1 MNRDSGAPVH
11 DFVIVNARI
20 CDGLGS
26 ALKPGS
32 LAVKD
37 GRISAIGDEVGDEV
51 GRGREQIDAGGLVLA
66 PGIIDTHTHYDAQ
79 VTWDPTLRPSPALG
93 VTTVVMGNC
102 GFTIAPCRAAD
113 RELTMRNLVRVE
125 GMSLDAMQ
133 EGIQWRFESF
143 PEYMDMIAEA
153 GVVPNLAAF
162 VGHSS
167 VRTYVLGEDAPRR
180 AATAAEI
187 DRMCAIVRGAMQA
200 GAIGFATSTSPSH
213 NGASG
218 DPMPSRLADDDELR
232 ALVGVLGEV
241 GRGIFMLTKGG
252 GTSIAFLESLA
263 AETARPVMV
272 AALLHN
278 STNPD
283 GVFAELDQISA
294 GRERGHKLYGQVSC
308 CPLTMEFTLRAPYP
322 LEGIGAWAPALTAAP
337 DEVAGILADTGFR
350 DAVERDLSEPASV
363 RLFNGEWHK
372 LRVLEVA
379 NAQNRR
385 FEGRSVA
392 EIAAEEGK
400 RPLDWMLDLALAED
414 LRTTFIAVLL
424 NSDESAVARLINHP
438 ASAVALSDAGA
449 HLSFFCDA
457 GFGLHLLGYWVRER
471 QAMSLGEGVRRLTSE
486 PADIYGIRDR
496 GRLSVGAHADLLLFD
511 PECVGRG
518 PSRREFD
525 LPAGAAR
532 LTTDAI
538 GVHGVWVNG
547 TRVVDENGQQ
557 GDGRGSGQ
565 KPGQLLREFTS

>member
-1 MNRDSGAPVH
+1 MH
-11 DFVIVNARI
+11 ELVIRNARI

-26 ALKPGS
+26 AIVPGA
-32 LAVKD
+32 LAVSD
-37 GRISAIGDEVGDEV
+37 GIIAAIGEEVGDGHEV
-51 GRGREQIDAGGLVLA
+51 VDAGGRVLA
-66 PGIIDTHTHYDAQ
+66 PGIVDTHTHYDAQ
-79 VTWDPTLRPSPALG
+79 ITWDPLLKPSPALG

-102 GFTIAPCRAAD
+102 GFTIAPCRPAD

-125 GMSLDAMQ
+125 GMSLEAMH
-133 EGIQWRFESF
+133 EGIDWRFETF
-143 PEYMDMIAEA
+143 PEYLETIAGNGMA
-153 GVVPNLAAF
+153 ANVAAF

-167 VRTYVLGEDAPRR
+167 VRTYVLGEAAPRR
-180 AATAAEI
+180 AATAGEI
-187 DRMCAIVRGAMQA
+187 EQMCTIVREAMDA

-218 DPMPSRLADDDELR
+218 DPMPSRLASDDELQ

-263 AETARPVMV
+263 ARTSRPVMI

-278 STNPD
+278 STNPE
-283 GVFAELDQISA
+283 GVFDELDRIHA
-294 GRERGHKLYGQVSC
+294 GRERGHRLFGQVSC

-322 LEGIGAWAPALTAAP
+322 LEGIAAWSPALTAAP
-337 DEVAGILADTGFR
+337 EAVAGILADPEFR
-350 DAVERDLSEPASV
+350 AAVERDLTEPATV

-379 NAQNRR
+379 QPEHRR

-392 EIAAEEGK
+392 ELADEAGR

-424 NSDESAVARLINHP
+424 NSDDAAVARVLSHP
-438 ASAVALSDAGA
+438 ASAIALSDAGA

-471 QAMSLGEGVRRLTSE
+471 DVMTLEEGVRRLTSE
-486 PADIYGIRDR
+486 PADIYGIWNR
-496 GRLSVGAHADLLLFD
+496 GRLAVGAHADLLLFD
-511 PECVGRG
+511 PARVGRG
-518 PSRREFD
+518 PSRRVFD
-525 LPAGAAR
+525 LPAGAPR
-532 LTTDAI
+532 LTTEAV

-547 TRVVDENGQQ
+547 VRIVDENGAAR
-557 GDGRGSGQ
+557 DDAR
-565 KPGQLLREFTS
+565 PGQLLREFAC

>member
-1 MNRDSGAPVH
+1 MH
-11 DFVIVNARI
+11 DLVISNARI

-26 ALKPGS
+26 AIVPGR

-37 GRISAIGDEVGDEV
+37 GRISALGDDVGE
-51 GRGREQIDAGGLVLA
+51 GREMLDAGDLVLA
-66 PGIIDTHTHYDAQ
+66 PGIVDTHTHYDAQ
-79 VTWDPTLRPSPALG
+79 ITWDPILEPSPALG

-102 GFTIAPCRAAD
+102 GFTIAPCRPAD

-133 EGIQWRFESF
+133 AGIRWRFESF
-143 PEYMDMIAEA
+143 PQYLDMIAER
-153 GVVPNLAAF
+153 GMTPNVAAF

-167 VRTYVLGEDAPRR
+167 VRTYVLGDAAPRR
-180 AATAAEI
+180 AATGEEI
-187 DRMCAIVRGAMQA
+187 AQMCAIVREAMDA

-218 DPMPSRLADDDELR
+218 DPMPSRLAEDDELQ

-263 AETARPVMV
+263 ARTSRPVMI

-283 GVFAELDQISA
+283 GVMSELEQIRE
-294 GRERGHKLYGQVSC
+294 GRERGRKLYGQVSC
-308 CPLTMEFTLRAPYP
+308 CPLSMEFTLRAAYP
-322 LEGIGAWAPALTAAP
+322 LEGIAAWSPALTAAP
-337 DEVAGILADTGFR
+337 DALAGILADADFR
-350 DAVERDLSEPASV
+350 DAVERDLAEPAPV

-372 LRVLEVA
+372 LRVLEVV
-379 NAQNRR
+379 NADNRR

-392 EIAAEEGK
+392 ELAAEEAK

-414 LRTTFIAVLL
+414 LRTTFTAVLL
-424 NSDESAVARLINHP
+424 NSDDAAVAEVLSHP
-438 ASAVALSDAGA
+438 ASAIALSDAGA

-457 GFGLHLLGYWVRER
+457 GFGLRLLGYWVRER
-471 QAMSLGEGVRRLTSE
+471 GIMSLEEGVRRLTSE
-486 PADIYGIRDR
+486 PAHIYGIRDR
-496 GRLSVGAHADLLLFD
+496 GRLDVGAHADLLLFD
-511 PECVGRG
+511 PMRIDRG
-518 PSRREFD
+518 PSRRVFD

-547 TRVVDENGQQ
+547 TRVVDENGRAC
-557 GDGRGSGQ
+557 DDTR
-565 KPGQLLREFTS
+565 PGQLLRDFAC

>member
-1 MNRDSGAPVH
+1 MH
-11 DFVIVNARI
+11 DLVIVNARI

-26 ALKPGS
+26 AIVPGS

-37 GRISAIGDEVGDEV
+37 GRISALGDGVGS
-51 GRGREQIDAGGLVLA
+51 GREVIDAGALVLA

-79 VTWDPTLRPSPALG
+79 ITWDPSLKPSPALG

-102 GFTIAPCRAAD
+102 GFTIAPCRGAD

-153 GVVPNLAAF
+153 GMVPNVAAF

-167 VRTYVLGEDAPRR
+167 VRTYVLGDDAPRR
-180 AATAAEI
+180 AATAQEI
-187 DRMCAIVRGAMQA
+187 QRMRAIVREAMDA
-200 GAIGFATSTSPSH
+200 GAVGFATSTSPSH

-232 ALVGVLGEV
+232 ALVGVLGEAK
-241 GRGIFMLTKGG
+241 RGIFMLTKGAD
-252 GTSIAFLESLA
+252 TSIPFLESLA
-263 AETARPVMV
+263 AENSRPVMV

-283 GVFAELDQISA
+283 GVFNELDLIRD
-294 GRERGHKLYGQVSC
+294 GRERGRKLYGQVSC

-322 LEGIGAWAPALTAAP
+322 LEGIAAWLPALTAAP
-337 DEVAGILADTGFR
+337 EELPGILADAEFR
-350 DAVERDLSEPASV
+350 DAVERDLREPAAV

-372 LRVLEVA
+372 LRVLEVV
-379 NAQNRR
+379 NGKNRR
-385 FEGRSVA
+385 FEGRSVS
-392 EIAAEEGK
+392 EIAAAEGK
-400 RPLDWMLDLALAED
+400 RPLDWMLDLALGED
-414 LRTTFIAVLL
+414 LGTTFVAVLL
-424 NSDESAVARLINHP
+424 NSDDSAVARLLTHP
-438 ASAVALSDAGA
+438 ASAIALSDAGA

-471 QAMSLGEGVRRLTSE
+471 KALSLPEGVRRLTSE
-486 PADIYGIRDR
+486 PAEIYGIRER
-496 GRLSVGAHADLLLFD
+496 GRLTVGAHADLLLFD
-511 PECVGRG
+511 PQRVGRG

-532 LTTDAI
+532 LTTDAM

-547 TRVVDENGQQ
+547 TRVVDENGNPS
-557 GDGRGSGQ
+557 DGAG
-565 KPGQLLREFTS
+565 PGGRPGHLLREFAS